1 VRLSYAKKPPRKGVD
16 MSKIE
21 FKVEV
26 EYKVVKLPMKGVFTK
41 DVSPDLEN
49 VLNSEGKDG
58 WRLVNSIVS
67 ASGFGESDKV
77 VLILMRPK

>member
-1 VRLSYAKKPPRKGVD
+1 

-26 EYKVVKLPMKGVFTK
+26 EYKVVKLQMKGIFTK

-49 VLNSEGKDG
+49 VLNCEGKDG
-58 WRLVNSIVS
+58 WRLVNSIVP
-67 ASGFGESDKV
+67 ASGSDQL
-77 VLILMRPK
+77 VLILTRPK